1 MINTCLFC
9 NNTIEL
15 NNNDTKEGM
24 LKISCKLCGDYYISK
39 KINPRDLNP
48 KQLNMMFH
56 LVTTNTRDT
65 KIAFISDEN
74 IQDEKLTC
82 FCVDKLENLYPKN
95 LSNRI
100 DCILLNIFAQ
110 TKEFGVYMKIEF
122 HSDNWGTYR
131 YNRLNK
137 IFMMDIKGYSQDIC
151 NGVIQALIDMNYIM
165 YSDIS
170 LQRAILLSG
179 KSLERIEELHKK
191 PNNIKQAFVAM
202 WFDESMQ
209 KAREC
214 IEKAIYDSGYVPMII
229 DVKEHN
235 NQIVPEIFYEIK
247 HSKFMIADL
256 TGSRGGVYYEAGYAE
271 ALEKQVI
278 LTCRKGES
286 THFDV
291 KQKNT
296 IFWEESNYDSLYEK
310 LKRRIEVTIN

>member
-9 NNTIEL
+9 NNMVEL
-15 NNNDTKEGM
+15 NNNDVKEGM
-24 LKISCKLCGDYYISK
+24 LKISCKLCGDYYVSK
-39 KINPRDLNP
+39 KINPRNLTP

-65 KIAFISDEN
+65 KIAFIVDEN
-74 IQDEKLTC
+74 MQDEKLIC
-82 FCVDKLENLYPKN
+82 FCIDKLENLYPKN
-95 LSNRI
+95 LSDRI

-110 TKEFGVYMKIEF
+110 TKELGVHLNINFSKDTLGIC
-122 HSDNWGTYR
+122 SKNKL
-131 YNRLNK
+131 NR
-137 IFMMDIKGYSQDIC
+137 IFMIDRNSYSEDIC
-151 NGVIQALIDMNYIM
+151 NGIIQALIDMNYIM
-165 YSDIS
+165 YSDTM
-170 LQRAILLSG
+170 LHREILLSC
-179 KSLERIEELHKK
+179 KSLERIEELHKN

-214 IEKAIYDSGYVPMII
+214 IERAIYDSGYVPMII